1 VLHCAR
7 DLAHAPNR
15 LRRNTLLATGAVPRT
30 LHQFTVNPEAMALDT
45 VLHRFDADADLVG
58 VLRGCRILI
67 SGSVACEVPG
77 PGPATQPDGGGGGVG
92 IASRKGGALSKTSLL
107 GKSESGSRFGRR
119 KPQI

>member
-1 VLHCAR
+1 
-7 DLAHAPNR
+7 
-15 LRRNTLLATGAVPRT
+15 LATGAVPRT
-30 LHQFTVNPEAMALDT
+30 LHQFTVSPEAMALDT
-45 VLHRFDADADLVG
+45 VLHRFGADVTLVG

-107 GKSESGSRFGRR
+107 GKRESGSRFGRR